1 MALMIRKSFSFTP
14 EALMQRIAALT
25 ARTIIDARSAAQG
38 WPLAVELRRGFGAR
52 FQKAASAEAPGA
64 AIDNPPATRLP
75 IPAETRTMTTL
86 AGAADQG
93 VRSSAD
99 SHFSNP
105 ASFSRAR
112 VAATTP
118 VKATK
123 G

>member
-1 MALMIRKSFSFTP
+1 MTLLDGLRRPGFYIPGWFKPCPSAPTP
-14 EALMQRIAALT
+14 EYRKEIPENTPPA
-25 ARTIIDARSAAQG
+25 DGS
-38 WPLAVELRRGFGAR
+38 
-52 FQKAASAEAPGA
+52 GA